1 MAILVDK
8 MKNGDS
14 STSTT
19 EILNWKNCSVP
30 FLENVTICKNYCY
43 WSNED
48 IIYHCCHFAHP
59 FLWVYNQNRYF
70 QQIYNGN
77 STTSNKT
84 PSMD

>member
-48 IIYHCCHFAHP
+48 I
-59 FLWVYNQNRYF
+59 
-70 QQIYNGN
+70 
-77 STTSNKT
+77 
-84 PSMD
+84 